1 MEILKFPE
9 ADTPYELRAQVLEI
23 QDQAWPPAQPR
34 RERDGTATHD
44 PRLRPLSLLAVE
56 RGGVVVA
63 ALDILR
69 KELVHDGVAYAAG
82 GLSTVATR
90 KESRGR
96 GYGRRLV
103 VAARTV
109 MAAELGLDIGLFTC
123 DRELQS
129 FYESAGWEVVD
140 GAVVVGGTED
150 DPFPSDQPG
159 FDKVTM
165 AGSFTA
171 AGERAREAFRGRR
184 IELCPGTVDRLW

>member
-9 ADTPYELRAQVLEI
+9 ADTPYDLRAQVLEI

-34 RERDGTATHD
+34 PEGDATATHD

-56 RGGVVVA
+56 RGAVVVA

-69 KELVHDGVAYAAG
+69 KELVHDGVTYAAG

-90 KESRGR
+90 RESRGR

-103 VAARTV
+103 VAAR
-109 MAAELGLDIGLFTC
+109 AAMGELGLDIGLFTC
-123 DRELQS
+123 DRELQP
-129 FYESAGWEVVD
+129 FYESAGWEAVD
-140 GAVVVGGTED
+140 GAVVVGGTAD

-165 AGSFTA
+165 AGSFTVP
-171 AGERAREAFRGRR
+171 GERAREAFRGRR
-184 IELCPGTVDRLW
+184 IELHPGNIDKLW